1 SSASLRQAR
10 NSIGPAGWFRTR
22 SIRYASMDVELAPA
36 SLMDRVPGWTGR
48 SRKVEPL
55 AGGITNKNYLV
66 QVDGERFVV
75 RIPAPSGALLGIDRV
90 IEHQAS
96 RLAAVAGVGPEV
108 FAFIEPEGA
117 LVTRFIEGHAVTDVQ
132 VHDRVMLQRIAHA

>member
-1 SSASLRQAR
+1 
-10 NSIGPAGWFRTR
+10 
-22 SIRYASMDVELAPA
+22 MEVELAPA

-55 AGGITNKNYLV
+55 GGGITNRNYLV
-66 QVDGERFVV
+66 HVDGERFVI
-75 RIPAPSGALLGIDRV
+75 RIPTATGALLGIDRV

-108 FAFIEPEGA
+108 VAFIEPEGA
-117 LVTRFIEGHAVTDVQ
+117 LLTRFTDAPAVTDAQ
-132 VHDRVMLQRIAHA
+132 VHSRVIPQCIAY